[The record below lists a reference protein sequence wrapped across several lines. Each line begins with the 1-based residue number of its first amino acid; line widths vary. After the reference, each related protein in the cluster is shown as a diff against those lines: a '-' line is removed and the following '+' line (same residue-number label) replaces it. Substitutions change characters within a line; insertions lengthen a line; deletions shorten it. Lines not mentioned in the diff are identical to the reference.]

1 MFLSHSRVLEK
12 IINYKGIIAIW
23 GLSDATKRFFTKY
36 PNLCESF
43 FCIIDNNV
51 ELQGKT
57 YLDIQIISF
66 KQSLEKKDLL
76 IFILG
81 NHISSIVS
89 QIKTTNFRNYIIDYE
104 YSKNFIK
111 KDLIIKID
119 YVTFETQKEFCDT
132 IIEFCKENLIEC
144 HIKPYKYL
152 DWPMDR
158 TAEDVFQNIV
168 AIDINPPKDTLIFS
182 AHTVG
187 DSNPQ
192 IFRWKI
198 GYLYKTITF
207 DDKGYSGWSSLALN
221 PEVIYNDKISKFTFN
236 NYFKKLEKKYIKK
249 NISKYK
255 QTNIE
260 FDFPKEFIFFPLQLF
275 NDTVMLQSN
284 FEPLKLF
291 KDIVTILNKKNIQL
305 LVKRHPLCNNTIL
318 EKLLIKYEKEKKI
331 KLFNGSIHDAISK
344 CTTVYVI
351 NSGVGF
357 EALLHLKPVV
367 TFGKSD
373 YMSVTKHI
381 TSLNEIEKNPWYF
394 LDDEQRDKIKLFLY
408 YFINEKCVSIDN
420 KKDIK
425 RKITAFI
432 VNYINKEYYGNK

>member
-1 MFLSHSRVLEK
+1 
-12 IINYKGIIAIW
+12 
-23 GLSDATKRFFTKY
+23 
-36 PNLCESF
+36 
-43 FCIIDNNV
+43 
-51 ELQGKT
+51 
-57 YLDIQIISF
+57 
-66 KQSLEKKDLL
+66 
-76 IFILG
+76 
-81 NHISSIVS
+81 
-89 QIKTTNFRNYIIDYE
+89 
-104 YSKNFIK
+104 
-111 KDLIIKID
+111 
-119 YVTFETQKEFCDT
+119 
-132 IIEFCKENLIEC
+132 
-144 HIKPYKYL
+144 
-152 DWPMDR
+152 MDR

-221 PEVIYNDKISKFTFN
+221 PEVIYNDKISKFTIN
-236 NYFKKLEKKYIKK
+236 NYFKKLENKYIKK

-381 TSLNEIEKNPWYF
+381 TNLNEIEKNPCYF

-432 VNYINKEYYGNK
+432 VNYLNEVYL

>member
-1 MFLSHSRVLEK
+1 MFLNHKRVLEK
-12 IINYKGIIAIW
+12 ITKHKGAIAIW
-23 GLSDATKRFFTKY
+23 GLSDATKKFFTKHPKLY
-36 PNLCESF
+36 KSF
-43 FCIIDNNV
+43 FCIIDNNI

-57 YLDIQIISF
+57 YLDISIVSF
-66 KQSLEKKDLL
+66 EQSLEKKDLL
-76 IFILG
+76 IVILG
-81 NHISSIVS
+81 NHISSILS

-111 KDLIIKID
+111 KDLIIEID
-119 YVTFETQKEFCDT
+119 YVTHETQKEFCDT
-132 IIEFCKENLIEC
+132 IIEFCTENLLEC
-144 HIKPYKYL
+144 HIKPHKYI

-158 TAEDVFQNIV
+158 TAEDMFKNIV
-168 AIDINPPKDTLIFS
+168 AIDVSPHYKTLIFS

-221 PEVIYNDKISKFTFN
+221 PEVIYKDKISKSTVN
-236 NYFKKLEKKYIKK
+236 SYFKTLENRYIKK

-255 QTNIE
+255 QTNIG

-284 FEPLKLF
+284 FEPLELF
-291 KDIVTILNKKNIQL
+291 KNIVKILNKKNIAL
-305 LVKRHPLCNNTIL
+305 VVKRHPLCNNKKL
-318 EKLLIKYEKEKKI
+318 EKLLLKYQNNNQI
-331 KLFNGSIHDAISK
+331 LLFDGSIHDAISR
-344 CTTVYVI
+344 CSTVYVI

-367 TFGKSD
+367 SFGKSD
-373 YMSVTKHI
+373 YMSVTRNISNLKQ
-381 TSLNEIEKNPWYF
+381 IEENPWY
-394 LDDEQRDKIKLFLY
+394 LLNDEQKDKIKLFLY
-408 YFINEKCVSIDN
+408 YFMNEKCVSIDN

-432 VNYINKEYYGNK
+432 VNYLNEEYL